1 MKALRLIML
10 VTGAVAALF
19 PVVALAQGSGLSE
32 PGGVDLA
39 NLFGWAAA
47 DPPDWG
53 RGALFAGLGLAG
65 ALVTVFGLIGGV
77 VSGTAGKAKIEADV
91 EQLKRWSGRLEELM
105 MASSPDAAAIEAIQK
120 ATDTFRDDLAR
131 ERWRQFACA
140 AALYALLGA
149 FFASMLA
156 QDIVQAIVTGAGW
169 TAVVGSLGLKTDF
182 KERKLEK
189 DAVLERT
196 LVRAHELEQK
206 LREQD
211 SWSEDWG
218 FEDFDA
224 LEGDGKVALAL

>member
-1 MKALRLIML
+1 MKALQLTM
-10 VTGAVAALF
+10 VVAGAIAIVF
-19 PVVALAQGSGLSE
+19 PTAALAQGIGPSE
-32 PGGVDLA
+32 PGGIELA

-53 RGALFAGLGLAG
+53 RGALYSGLGLAG

-77 VSGTAGKAKIEADV
+77 VPGTAGKAKIEADV
-91 EQLKRWSGRLEELM
+91 EQLKRWSERLEELM

-156 QDIVQAIVTGAGW
+156 QDILQAIVTGAGW

-218 FEDFDA
+218 FEDFDT